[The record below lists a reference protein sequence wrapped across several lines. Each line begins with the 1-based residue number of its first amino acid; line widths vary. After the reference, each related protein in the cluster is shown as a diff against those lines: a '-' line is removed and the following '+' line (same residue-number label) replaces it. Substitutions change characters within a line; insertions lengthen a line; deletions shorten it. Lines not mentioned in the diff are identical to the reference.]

1 MNEKNRRAGTWMT
14 YCKQCLEKQGKIDE
28 LQEQIVRLKAKL
40 RYEERT
46 GQEGFFGS
54 STPSSKVPVKPS
66 RPVTE
71 PRPRGGGKVGH
82 PGHGRCR
89 ISVEQADRVERIAVG
104 DVCPDCGG
112 PLEAHGSK
120 SRTVIDC
127 QPVRIQRIVYLLG
140 RKRCPHCRR
149 LFTARPPG
157 VLAKCLY
164 SNQLLAHV
172 AVEHYVYG
180 RTLGRIEKQTGIGYS
195 SLVEALHLL
204 SERWKEVPQALI
216 QAYRQAPVKQA
227 DETGWRTE
235 GHNGYAW
242 LFCTPDLSLYRFRH
256 TRSARV
262 AREVFGDKPLPG
274 VLVVDRYN
282 GYNRMPCSLQY
293 CYAHLLRDVEDLE
306 KEFPENAEIHRFV
319 EALAPQLANAIHLR
333 GLGLAA
339 RQFKRE
345 ATKIKNQILQIVN
358 RPARHPAIQTM
369 QDLFRQKA
377 DRLYHWADDP
387 HVPAD
392 NNRAERELRPLVIA
406 RKISFGSQSDAGART
421 REILMTVL
429 LTLAKRTPDVMTA
442 FKSALDQL
450 AEQPA
455 ANPAKLLLRVNSS

>member
-1 MNEKNRRAGTWMT
+1 MHQKNRRAGTWMT
-14 YCKQCLEKQGKIDE
+14 YCKPCLEKQRKIDE
-28 LQEQIVRLKAKL
+28 LQEQIVLLKSKL
-40 RYEERT
+40 RYQERT
-46 GQEGFFGS
+46 AQEGFFGS
-54 STPSSKVPVKPS
+54 STPSSQIPVKPNRS
-66 RPVTE
+66 AQE
-71 PRPRGGGKVGH
+71 PRPQGGGKVGH
-82 PGHGRCR
+82 RGHGRCR
-89 ISVEQADRVERIAVG
+89 TRPDQADRVERIGVG

-112 PLEAHGSK
+112 PLEAQGSK

-127 QPVRIQRIVYLLG
+127 QPVRIQTVVYRLE

-149 LFTARPPG
+149 LVTARAPG

-164 SNQLLAHV
+164 SNALLAHV

-180 RTLGRIEKQTGIGYS
+180 RTLGQIEKQTGIGYS
-195 SLVEALHLL
+195 SLVQALHQL
-204 SERWKEVPQALI
+204 SERLQEVPKALI
-216 QAYRQAPVKQA
+216 QAYRQAPVKHA

-235 GHNGYAW
+235 GRNGYAW
-242 LFCTPDLSLYRFRH
+242 LFCTPDLSLYRFRR
-256 TRSARV
+256 TRSGSV

-293 CYAHLLRDVEDLE
+293 CYAHLLRDVQDLE
-306 KEFPENAEIHRFV
+306 KEFPENAEIRSFV

-333 GLGLAA
+333 GLGLAT
-339 RQFKRE
+339 QPFKRE
-345 ATKIKNQILQIVN
+345 ASKIKDHILQIVN

-377 DRLYHWADDP
+377 DRLYHWADNP
-387 HVPAD
+387 QVPAE

-429 LTLAKRTPDVMTA
+429 LTLAKRTPNVMTA
-442 FKSALDQL
+442 FKSLLDQL

-455 ANPAKLLLRVNSS
+455 TNPAKFLSRFNSS